1 VYGNGGTLF
10 QKAKNC
16 VIIGKAIKIKMHYH
30 SICKISY
37 LLGEVTFEYFLSLID
52 GPMFNYR
59 KEHFN
64 IYLDPFFTSTTSFV
78 IQTVNIQY

>member
-1 VYGNGGTLF
+1 
-10 QKAKNC
+10 
-16 VIIGKAIKIKMHYH
+16 MHYH

-78 IQTVNIQY
+78 ILTVNNQC

>member
-1 VYGNGGTLF
+1 MAIVVHYFKKL
-10 QKAKNC
+10 KNC
-16 VIIGKAIKIKMHYH
+16 VILGKAIKIKMHYH
-30 SICKISY
+30 SICKISN

-64 IYLDPFFTSTTSFV
+64 IYILILFSL
-78 IQTVNIQY
+78 QQLLLLY

>member
-1 VYGNGGTLF
+1 
-10 QKAKNC
+10 
-16 VIIGKAIKIKMHYH
+16 MHYH
-30 SICKISY
+30 SICKISN

-64 IYLDPFFTSTTSFV
+64 IYILILFFTSTTSFV